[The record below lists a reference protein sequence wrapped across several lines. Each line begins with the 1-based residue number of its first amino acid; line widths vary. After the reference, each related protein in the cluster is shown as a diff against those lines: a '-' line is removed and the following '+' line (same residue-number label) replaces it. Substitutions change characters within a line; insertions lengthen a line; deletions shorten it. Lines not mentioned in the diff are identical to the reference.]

1 MTTILVNGYFERTQ
15 ELSMTDQFFDEPR
28 QHSKIKAQIVAKYF
42 PAWAKI
48 MAARLRT
55 GGFLVYLDLMAGP
68 GYYDD
73 GSPSTPILAAEQVLA
88 NARLRGVVRLV
99 LNDADPV
106 HAAQLRAAMQGLP
119 DIPSLKQGFHIYQ
132 KEVDDGF
139 TEELARVRLAPTFA
153 FVDPWGYKGL
163 TRALIGSLVK
173 DWGCEC
179 LFFFNF
185 EAVRRALQNPLVD
198 PAMEALFS
206 PARAAELRTRMPSLA
221 PAQQE
226 AEALSQL
233 HGALIEV
240 GAGFV
245 LPFRFRL
252 TAPHHRSYH
261 LVFVT
266 KHVLGYTI
274 MKDVMRELSTRP
286 SLIDGSFEYV
296 PADENYPG
304 LLALLTPP
312 EELAPMLR
320 RDFAGCELQV
330 REVVEQHQVGRA
342 FVLRD
347 YKGALKQLV
356 TEGHI
361 TVRDPLAKKRRA
373 GALADDLV
381 VCFPPAG
388 G

>member
-1 MTTILVNGYFERTQ
+1 
-15 ELSMTDQFFDEPR
+15 
-28 QHSKIKAQIVAKYF
+28 
-42 PAWAKI
+42 
-48 MAARLRT
+48 
-55 GGFLVYLDLMAGP
+55 
-68 GYYDD
+68 
-73 GSPSTPILAAEQVLA
+73 
-88 NARLRGVVRLV
+88 
-99 LNDADPV
+99 
-106 HAAQLRAAMQGLP
+106 
-119 DIPSLKQGFHIYQ
+119 
-132 KEVDDGF
+132 
-139 TEELARVRLAPTFA
+139 
-153 FVDPWGYKGL
+153 
-163 TRALIGSLVK
+163 
-173 DWGCEC
+173 
-179 LFFFNF
+179 
-185 EAVRRALQNPLVD
+185 
-198 PAMEALFS
+198 
-206 PARAAELRTRMPSLA
+206 
-221 PAQQE
+221 
-226 AEALSQL
+226 
-233 HGALIEV
+233 
-240 GAGFV
+240 
-245 LPFRFRL
+245 
-252 TAPHHRSYH
+252 
-261 LVFVT
+261 VFVT